1 MSTPV
6 PKVASS
12 QAALGKMILQV
23 IVEVLQ
29 TGQPQRLSVTD
40 ASGTTIFITI
50 EQPEDA
56 QSGAH

>member
-1 MSTPV
+1 MSAPV

-12 QAALGKMILQV
+12 QAALGKMLLQV

-40 ASGTTIFITI
+40 ASGATIFITV
-50 EQPEDA
+50 ERPEDA
-56 QSGAH
+56 